1 MRKFAPLL
9 TVALLAAV
17 AYASITLTNTTT
29 VSQGGSTI
37 ENDAAAAVMSI
48 AIDFQAAQPIMV
60 VTFKQG
66 TVTGVTLVP
75 GTVTSA
81 TPVTVSVNLTT
92 GAWAST
98 NGPSGVLSGANLTTL
113 LTSLKGL
120 RNTDETFAVNNAI
133 IAGTQVAW

>member
-1 MRKFAPLL
+1 MRKFTPLL
-9 TVALLAAV
+9 AIVLLAVV

-29 VSQGGSTI
+29 VSQGGSTV
-37 ENDAAAAVMSI
+37 ESDAAAAVMSI
-48 AIDFQAAQPIMV
+48 SVDFQAAQPIMV
-60 VTFKQG
+60 VVFKQG
-66 TVTGVTLVP
+66 TVAGVTLVP

-81 TPVTVSVNLTT
+81 TPITVSVNLTT

-98 NGPSGVLSGANLTTL
+98 SGPSGTLSGAALTSL

-133 IAGTQVAW
+133 ITGTQVPW